1 MEHIDILN
9 FSKKI
14 SPWLKEVR
22 EDFHQFPELGLEE
35 FRTSEKVINY
45 LSEMGIKNIEKM
57 AGTGVV
63 ASILGKDSNLTIGLR
78 ADMDALPI
86 QDKKDLPYSSKIKGV
101 CHACGHDAHTTI
113 LLGVAKFFHEQKLTP
128 PCNLKLIFQPAEETV
143 GGAQPMIQ
151 EGVLDGVD
159 YIFGLHVDE
168 TLECGMIGYKYG
180 AMNASSD
187 TLDITIT
194 GKSCH
199 GAYPSDGVDAI
210 VIASNLIL
218 SLQSIVSRNIDA
230 RESGVI
236 TIGTMSGGT
245 QGNIVADKVH
255 MRGTLRT
262 LNPKIRREM
271 LEKIANMVITLP
283 LAFGGEGKF
292 VREEGYTALI
302 NHDSA
307 VDIIIENGKKLLGES
322 SLYEK
327 KVPNMGVEDFA
338 YFLEKVPGAFFTL
351 GTKNRSKAI
360 TAPAH
365 NGMFDID
372 SDALPLGVALQVANI
387 FSAFEKLKH

>member
-9 FSKKI
+9 FSKKLL
-14 SPWLKEVR
+14 PWLKEIR
-22 EDFHQFPELGLEE
+22 EDFHQFPELGLGE
-35 FRTSEKVINY
+35 FRTSEKIIHH
-45 LSEMGIKNIEKM
+45 LSDMGVKNIKKI
-57 AGTGVV
+57 AGTGIM
-63 ASILGKDSNLTIGLR
+63 AEISGKDKNVTVALR

-86 QDKKDLPYSSKIKGV
+86 EDGKNLSYSSQIKGV

-113 LLGVAKFFHEQKLTP
+113 LLGVAKFFHDRDLVP
-128 PCNLKLIFQPAEETV
+128 PCNIRLLFQPAEETV
-143 GGAQPMIQ
+143 GGAQPMIH
-151 EGVLDGVD
+151 EGALDGVD
-159 YIFGLHVDE
+159 YIFGLHVDDSLD
-168 TLECGMIGYKYG
+168 TGMIGYRYG

-187 TLDITIT
+187 TLDITIK

-199 GAYPSDGVDAI
+199 GAYPSGGTDAI
-210 VIASNLIL
+210 VIASSLIL

-236 TIGTMSGGT
+236 TIGTIQGGT
-245 QGNIVADKVH
+245 QGNIVADRVH

-262 LNPKIRREM
+262 LNPKVRREM
-271 LEKIANMVITLP
+271 LDRIGNMVVTLP

-292 VREEGYTALI
+292 IREEGYTALI

-307 VDIIIENGKKLLGES
+307 VDIVIENGKKILGEN

-338 YFLEKVPGAFFTL
+338 YFLEKIPGAFFTL
-351 GTKNRSKAI
+351 GIRNESKGIVAS
-360 TAPAH
+360 AH
-365 NGMFDID
+365 NGMFDVD

-387 FSAFEKLKH
+387 FSTYEKLR